1 MSIQLSATT
10 GPGYTFN
17 GSLIAPLNYNA
28 PYTVMGWI
36 YPLNRT
42 ANQAIFFVNGG
53 SAANR
58 DGLLLTARTSTA
70 AVEKNAIDVQFITTV
85 AGGTSLATTTNTLPI
100 IMGNWY
106 HLAMVRETDAR
117 MYIYLDGVRI
127 ISNPTSVAARTV
139 ATARL
144 DIGRGVSYSAG
155 FVGSVANVKAWSR
168 GLTQAEVIAER
179 PYGVPIAKDGVF
191 AWYPTRVGAGAN
203 RGIDASGNGRNM
215 AIYGTTTPA
224 PTDGDNP
231 PTLVTFP
238 SPLPKPTASISF
250 NGSTSTIRL
259 QAIAAALSFGGTM
272 TLSLL
277 RQISAALN
285 MSGDVT
291 KGTMKRVAGSLSFGG
306 EVRKRM
312 ILRLLASLT
321 FMTDVS
327 TTRRMIV
334 EILGLLSFNG
344 RVSRSFTRRVIGSL
358 SFGGETRKTLT
369 KRIEGAISFLA
380 STTTARLLLIA
391 LGGAVS
397 FTGAI
402 KKQMIRSLG
411 GSLSFSGGV
420 VRRMT
425 KTVAGA
431 VSFGGMVARTHLIQV
446 TGALGFDGGVK
457 LQIAKIISASLSF
470 VGEAKRS
477 GMAIVIQIIGNLSF
491 AGGAIYQ
498 AGKPVVIRI
507 VNLIGG
513 WKVWFDLDGEKSD

>member
-277 RQISAALN
+277 RRI
-285 MSGDVT
+285 
-291 KGTMKRVAGSLSFGG
+291 VA
-306 EVRKRM
+306 V
-312 ILRLLASLT
+312 LT
-321 FMTDVS
+321 FTTYVS
-327 TTRRMIV
+327 TATEGMNAARNTIV

>member
-259 QAIAAALSFGGTM
+259 KAIVAALSFGGTM
-272 TLSLL
+272 AISLL
-277 RQISAALN
+277 RRI
-285 MSGDVT
+285 
-291 KGTMKRVAGSLSFGG
+291 VA
-306 EVRKRM
+306 V
-312 ILRLLASLT
+312 LT
-321 FMTDVS
+321 FTTYVS
-327 TTRRMIV
+327 TATEGMNAARNTIV

>member
-85 AGGTSLATTTNTLPI
+85 AGGTSLATTTSTLPI

-224 PTDGDNP
+224 PADGDNP
-231 PTLVTFP
+231 PTLVTYP

-259 QAIAAALSFGGTM
+259 KAIAAALSFGGTM

-277 RQISAALN
+277 RRI
-285 MSGDVT
+285 V
-291 KGTMKRVAGSLSFGG
+291 
-306 EVRKRM
+306 
-312 ILRLLASLT
+312 ASLT
-321 FMTDVS
+321 FTTDIS
-327 TTRRMIV
+327 TVTAGMNAARTSVV

-344 RVSRSFTRRVIGSL
+344 MVSRSFTRRVTGSL
-358 SFGGETRKTLT
+358 SFGSQTRKTLT